1 MCLILKRMNTMS
13 RMATKGPADLQKDVL
28 SKGLCL
34 ACGACA
40 NLCPYINMV
49 EEKPV
54 IVESCGLSEG
64 KCYDF
69 CPRTYIDLRMLDK
82 NVFGA
87 YRNDLAVGSNLAVV
101 KAKSKDNKIKSTAQY
116 GGVASALMTFALQT
130 GEVDAAILA
139 KSKDKLRPRPTL
151 ARNKRDVLECAG
163 TKYVVCPT
171 IIGVTDGI
179 RQGTRKIGVV
189 GTPCQVIAVRKMQAS
204 RFETDAK
211 KIGLVIGL
219 FCTWALSPRVYNFIK
234 SLTGSANV
242 VKLDVPPPPANTFI
256 IETEKKKVEIPL
268 DEIRKFILPSC
279 NVCFDMTSE
288 FADISVGTVEG
299 EEGWNTV
306 IVRTS
311 LGKKFFRKAKEA
323 GIIEVAPIEKER
335 FDHLREASLNKKRR
349 ALKEMESQK
358 TSYLIQEEEDISKLN
373 L

>member
-1 MCLILKRMNTMS
+1 MNVVS
-13 RMATKGPADLQKDVL
+13 RIVVKGPADLQKDIL
-28 SKGLCL
+28 NKGLCV

-49 EEKPV
+49 EERPV
-54 IVESCGLSEG
+54 IIESCGLSEG

-69 CPRTYIDLRMLDK
+69 CPRTYVNLPMLNK

-87 YRNDLAVGSNLAVV
+87 HRSDLAVGSNLVV
-101 KAKSKDNKIKSTAQY
+101 MKAKSKDIEIKSTAQY
-116 GGVASALMTFALQT
+116 GGVASALITFALQT
-130 GEVDAAILA
+130 GEVDAAILT
-139 KSKDKLRPRPTL
+139 KSKDKLSPKPTL
-151 ARNKRDVLECAG
+151 ARNKKDVLECAG
-163 TKYVVCPT
+163 TKYIVCPT
-171 IIGVTDGI
+171 ITGVTEAI

-204 RFETDAK
+204 KFETGAD

-219 FCTWALSPRVYNFIK
+219 FCTWALLPQAYSFIRN
-234 SLTGSANV
+234 LTGSANI
-242 VKLDVPPPPANTFI
+242 VKLDVPPPPTNSLS
-256 IETEKKKVEIPL
+256 IETEKNKVEVPL

-279 NVCFDMTSE
+279 KVCFDMTSE

-311 LGKKFFRKAKEA
+311 LGKKFFQRAKEA
-323 GIIEVAPIEKER
+323 GIIEVAPLEKER
-335 FDHLREASLNKKRR
+335 LGHLREASLNKKRR
-349 ALKEMESQK
+349 ALKEMESLK
-358 TSYLIQEEEDISKLN
+358 TSYLILREEDRSKLI

>member
-1 MCLILKRMNTMS
+1 MNSVS
-13 RMATKGPADLQKDVL
+13 RIDVKGPADLQKDIL
-28 SKGLCL
+28 NKGLCL

-49 EEKPV
+49 EERPV
-54 IVESCGLSEG
+54 MIESCGLSEG

-69 CPRTYIDLRMLDK
+69 CPRTYVDLPMLDK
-82 NVFGA
+82 IVFGA
-87 YRNDLAVGSNLAVV
+87 YRSDLAIGSSLAVMKV
-101 KAKSKDNKIKSTAQY
+101 KSRDDRIKSTAQY
-116 GGVASALMTFALQT
+116 GGVASALITFALQT
-130 GEVDAAILA
+130 GEVDAAILT
-139 KSKDKLRPRPTL
+139 KSKDRITPQPAL
-151 ARNKRDVLECAG
+151 ARNKKDVLECAG

-171 IIGVTDGI
+171 VTGVTEAI

-204 RFETDAK
+204 KFEIGAD

-219 FCTWALSPRVYNFIK
+219 FCTWALSPRVYSFIRRV
-234 SLTGSANV
+234 TGSVNV
-242 VKLDVPPPPANTFI
+242 VKLDVPPPPTNTFT
-256 IETEKKKVEIPL
+256 IETEKNKFEVPL

-311 LGKKFFRKAKEA
+311 LGKKFFQRAKEA
-323 GIIEVAPIEKER
+323 GIIEVAPLGKER
-335 FDHLREASLNKKRR
+335 LDHLREASLNKKRR
-349 ALKEMESQK
+349 ALKEMESLK
-358 TSYLIQEEEDISKLN
+358 TSYLILREEDRSKLT

>member
-1 MCLILKRMNTMS
+1 VS
-13 RMATKGPADLQKDVL
+13 RIAAKGPADLQKDVL
-28 SKGLCL
+28 NKGLCL

-49 EEKPV
+49 EERPV
-54 IVESCGLSEG
+54 IIESCGLSEG

-69 CPRTYIDLRMLDK
+69 CPRTYVNLPMLNK
-82 NVFGA
+82 NVFGVH
-87 YRNDLAVGSNLAVV
+87 RSDLAVGSNLVV
-101 KAKSKDNKIKSTAQY
+101 MKAKSKDIEIKSTAQY

-130 GEVDAAILA
+130 GEVDAAILT
-139 KSKDKLRPRPTL
+139 KSKDKLGSKPTL
-151 ARNKRDVLECAG
+151 ARNKKDVLECAG
-163 TKYVVCPT
+163 TKYIVSPT
-171 IIGVTDGI
+171 ITGVTEAI

-204 RFETDAK
+204 KFEAGAD

-219 FCTWALSPRVYNFIK
+219 FCTWALLPRAYSFIRN
-234 SLTGSANV
+234 LTGSANI
-242 VKLDVPPPPANTFI
+242 VKLDVPPPPTNTLS
-256 IETEKKKVEIPL
+256 IETEKDKVEVPL

-299 EEGWNTV
+299 EEAWNTV

-311 LGKKFFRKAKEA
+311 LGKKFFQRAKEA
-323 GIIEVAPIEKER
+323 GIIEVAPLEKER
-335 FDHLREASLNKKRR
+335 LDHLREASLNKKRR
-349 ALKEMESQK
+349 ALKEMESLK
-358 TSYLIQEEEDISKLN
+358 TSYLILREEDRSKLI

>member
-1 MCLILKRMNTMS
+1 MPRIVV
-13 RMATKGPADLQKDVL
+13 KGPGDLQKDVL
-28 SKGLCL
+28 SKGLCV

-49 EEKPV
+49 EEGPV
-54 IVESCGLSEG
+54 TIESCGLNEG

-69 CPRTYIDLRMLDK
+69 CPRTYVDLGMLDK

-87 YRNDLAVGSNLAVV
+87 HRGDLAVGSNFSVV
-101 KAKSKDNKIKSTAQY
+101 KAKSKDNRIKSAAQY
-116 GGVASALMTFALQT
+116 GGVASALMSFALQT
-130 GEVDAAILA
+130 GEVDAAILT
-139 KSKDKLRPRPTL
+139 KSKDKLRPKPTL
-151 ARNKRDVLECAG
+151 ARNKKDVLECAG
-163 TKYVVCPT
+163 TKYIVCAT
-171 IIGVTDGI
+171 ITGVTEAI
-179 RQGTRKIGVV
+179 RQGTRKIGIV

-204 RFETDAK
+204 KFETGADK
-211 KIGLVIGL
+211 LGLVIGL

-256 IETEKKKVEIPL
+256 IETEKKRAEVPL

-288 FADISVGTVEG
+288 FADISVGNVEG

-311 LGKKFFRKAKEA
+311 LGKKFFQKAKKA
-323 GIIEVAPIEKER
+323 GIIEVAPIEKKR
-335 FDHLREASLNKKRR
+335 FVHLREASLNKKRR
-349 ALKEMESQK
+349 ALKEMESLK
-358 TSYLIQEEEDISKLN
+358 TSYLTLRKEDRSKLN

>member
-1 MCLILKRMNTMS
+1 
-13 RMATKGPADLQKDVL
+13 MAAKGPADLQKDVL
-28 SKGLCL
+28 NKGLCL

-54 IVESCGLSEG
+54 IIESCGLTEG

-69 CPRTYIDLRMLDK
+69 CPRTYIDLRKLDK

-87 YRNDLAVGSNLAVV
+87 YRSDLAVGSKLAVV

-130 GEVDAAILA
+130 GEVDAAILT
-139 KSKDKLRPRPTL
+139 KSKDKLRPKPTL

-171 IIGVTDGI
+171 ITGVTEAI

-204 RFETDAK
+204 RFETGAD
-211 KIGLVIGL
+211 KIGLIIGL
-219 FCTWALSPRVYNFIK
+219 FCTWALSPRVYSFIK
-234 SLTGSANV
+234 SVTGSANV

-256 IETEKKKVEIPL
+256 IETEKNKIEVPL

-288 FADISVGTVEG
+288 FADISIGTVEG
-299 EEGWNTV
+299 EEDWNTV
-306 IVRTS
+306 ILRTT
-311 LGKKFFRKAKEA
+311 LGKRIFQKAKKA
-323 GIIEVAPIEKER
+323 GIIEVAPLEKER
-335 FDHLREASLNKKRR
+335 FDHLRSSSLNKKRR
-349 ALKEMESQK
+349 ALKEMESLK
-358 TSYLIQEEEDISKLN
+358 TSYLILGEEDRSRLV

>member
-1 MCLILKRMNTMS
+1 
-13 RMATKGPADLQKDVL
+13 MAAKGPADLQKDVL
-28 SKGLCL
+28 NRGLCL

-54 IVESCGLSEG
+54 IIESCGLTEG

-69 CPRTYIDLRMLDK
+69 CPRTCIDLRKLDK
-82 NVFGA
+82 NVFGT
-87 YRNDLAVGSNLAVV
+87 YRSDLAVGSKLAVV

-130 GEVDAAILA
+130 GEVDAAILTT
-139 KSKDKLRPRPTL
+139 SKDKLRPKPTL
-151 ARNKRDVLECAG
+151 ARNKRDVLECTG

-171 IIGVTDGI
+171 IAGVTEAI
-179 RQGTRKIGVV
+179 RHGTRKIGVV

-204 RFETDAK
+204 KFETGAD

-219 FCTWALSPRVYNFIK
+219 FCTWALSPRVYSFIR
-234 SLTGSANV
+234 SVTGSANV

-256 IETEKKKVEIPL
+256 IETEKTKVEVPL

-288 FADISVGTVEG
+288 FADISVGNVEG

-306 IVRTS
+306 ILRTT
-311 LGKKFFRKAKEA
+311 LGKKIFQKAKKA
-323 GIIEVAPIEKER
+323 GIIEVAPLAKER

-349 ALKEMESQK
+349 ALKEMESLK
-358 TSYLIQEEEDISKLN
+358 TSYLILREEDRSRLV